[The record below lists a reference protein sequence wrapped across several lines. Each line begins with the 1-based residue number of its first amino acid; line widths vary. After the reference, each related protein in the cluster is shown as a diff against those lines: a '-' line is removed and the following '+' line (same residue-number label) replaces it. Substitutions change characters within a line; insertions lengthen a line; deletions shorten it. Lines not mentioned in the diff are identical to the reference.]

1 MDRRV
6 ILLDVALGDRL
17 AGGDAFSRDGL
28 DWPSPIF
35 AGVTKRIEPEGS
47 SYEEHGTGR
56 GLRSPVPRCR
66 FVVGSGFSR
75 DVLA

>member
-28 DWPSPIF
+28 DWPSPIL

-47 SYEEHGTGR
+47 SYEERASRVR
-56 GLRSPVPRCR
+56 GLRRLALRYC
-66 FVVGSGFSR
+66 FVVGIEP
-75 DVLA
+75 